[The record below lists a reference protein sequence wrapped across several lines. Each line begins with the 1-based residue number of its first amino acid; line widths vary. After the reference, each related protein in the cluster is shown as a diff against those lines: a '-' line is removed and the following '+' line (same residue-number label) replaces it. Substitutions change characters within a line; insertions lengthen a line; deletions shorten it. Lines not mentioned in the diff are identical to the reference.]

1 MSVARSVSLPTS
13 RRDWEILGRTL
24 WLVVTIPV
32 YAVGAAV
39 GAVAAMT
46 LFVVSQNL
54 QFAEFA
60 LTAGGLTLGDRV
72 TLLGELYP
80 FVGAIYSPAFSVA
93 LLVLSLLV
101 GADLAMTAYHVRSGG
116 LSGGESAGGILGVA
130 LATVGAGCAACG
142 AALLTGLL
150 SLVGAAGLLTL
161 LPLEGLEI
169 AVLAGVVLVLSMHW
183 IAQGLR
189 GGRIRGCPVDV

>member
-1 MSVARSVSLPTS
+1 MTVARSVSLPTS
-13 RRDWEILGRTL
+13 ARDWRTL
-24 WLVVTIPV
+24 ARTLRLVLTIPR
-32 YAVGAAV
+32 YAVGAAL
-39 GAVAAMT
+39 GAGAAMT
-46 LFVVSQNL
+46 LFVLSQNL

-60 LTAGGLTLGDRV
+60 LTADGLSLGDRL

-80 FVGAIYSPAFSVA
+80 FVGSIYSPAVSVA

-101 GADLAMTAYHVRSGG
+101 GANLAMTAYHVRDGG
-116 LSGGESAGGILGVA
+116 LSGSGSAGSVLGVV
-130 LATVGAGCAACG
+130 LGTLGAGCAACG

-169 AVLAGVVLVLSMHW
+169 AILAGVVIVLSMHW

-189 GGRIRGCPVDV
+189 GSRIRGCPVDV

>member
-13 RRDWEILGRTL
+13 RRDWEVLGRTL
-24 WLVVTIPV
+24 WLVLTIPA
-32 YAVGAAV
+32 YAVGALVAS
-39 GAVAAMT
+39 VAAMT

-60 LTAGGLTLGDRV
+60 LTAGGLSAGDRA
-72 TLLGELYP
+72 TLVGELYP
-80 FVGAIYSPAFSVA
+80 FVGSIYSVEFSVA

-101 GADLAMTAYHVRSGG
+101 GANLAMTAYHVRDGG
-116 LSGGESAGGILGVA
+116 LSGGQSAGSVLGVA
-130 LATVGAGCAACG
+130 LGTLGAGCAACG

-161 LPLEGLEI
+161 LPFEGLEVAI
-169 AVLAGVVLVLSMHW
+169 LAGLVLLLSMHW

-189 GGRIRGCPVDV
+189 GGQINGCPVDV